1 MIMSIR
7 MMFTNSKT
15 PMSPLI
21 RAVTWSDFSHCV
33 VLIDDD
39 TIIHS
44 DFHGVRIEPIKDL
57 QNRSKNWMIVEY
69 ECERPNDVIEACK
82 SQLGKPYDFTGLFG
96 IILRDVDL
104 QDDSKWWCS
113 EFPVYAFD
121 VTKQPKF
128 NVEFMHRITPQHW
141 LMLPHIV
148 IQRSIA

>member
-1 MIMSIR
+1 MSLQ

-33 VLIDDD
+33 VLMDNK

-57 QNRSKNWMIVEY
+57 QDRSKNWMIVEY
-69 ECERPNDVIEACK
+69 ECERPEDVISACMT
-82 SQLGKPYDFTGLFG
+82 QLGKPYDFTGLFG
-96 IILRDVDL
+96 IILRDIDL

-113 EFPVYAFD
+113 ELPVYGFE
-121 VTKQPKF
+121 VSGQPKF

-141 LMLPHIV
+141 LMLPHKV
-148 IQRSIA
+148 IARSSK